1 VKTRRAE
8 PEAKSFPVPH
18 PMPLETAANTR
29 RDIRIVTLPQTA
41 LPDEPGPGFGSTPLS
56 AGPALCVNGRRYRLP
71 LRPVAIICLDGCDP
85 AYLQVGLQAGELPS
99 IARCAGTGFLGE
111 AEAAMPSFT
120 NPNNLSLVTGLPPA
134 GHGVSGNF
142 YLDRASGETVM
153 VTGDAE
159 LRAPTI
165 LAAMAGAGIPTAVVT
180 AKDKLR
186 AALAKGLPIGPLGLA
201 VSAERA
207 EEAREESH
215 GIGGLTALV
224 GRRAPDQYSA
234 DLSLFVLDA
243 GLALLRA
250 GRARLLSLSLS
261 DYVQHRHAP
270 ESPEARAFLREVDT
284 RLGALAAAGCLVA
297 ATADHGMSDMAL
309 PDGRPNV
316 VFLGDLLDAHFGPG
330 TARVICPITDPFVR
344 HHGAL
349 GGFVRVHLRPG
360 PAATPAVAELV
371 DFLSSLPGIGL
382 ALPGNEACALFQM
395 PPEMEG
401 DVTVVAAPGVA
412 LGARAADHDLS
423 QLAGERL
430 RSHGGLAER
439 RVPFLLSEPLDPAWL
454 AAHRLLRNYDI
465 LDAALNGTEPRP

>member
-1 VKTRRAE
+1 M
-8 PEAKSFPVPH
+8 SI
-18 PMPLETAANTR
+18 L
-29 RDIRIVTLPQTA
+29 TLPQTI
-41 LPDEPGPGFGSTPLS
+41 TPLS
-56 AGPALCVNGRRYRLP
+56 AGPAIGVNGRRYRLP
-71 LRPVAIICLDGCDP
+71 SRPVAIVCLDGCDP
-85 AYLQVGLQAGELPS
+85 AYLHAGLRAAELPA
-99 IARCAGTGFLGE
+99 IARCVEAGFLGE

-180 AKDKLR
+180 AKDKLC

-207 EEAREESH
+207 EEARAESH
-215 GIGGLTALV
+215 GIGGLAALV
-224 GRRAPDQYSA
+224 GRPAPDQYSA

-250 GRARLLSLSLS
+250 GRARLLYLSLS

-270 ESPEARAFLREVDT
+270 ESAEARAFLREVDA

-316 VFLGDLLDAHFGPG
+316 VFLGDLLDARFGPG
-330 TARVICPITDPFVR
+330 ATRVICPITDPFVR

-349 GGFVRVHLRPG
+349 GGFVRVHLRH
-360 PAATPAVAELV
+360 AATPTVAELV
-371 DFLSSLPGIGL
+371 DFISTLPGVGL
-382 ALPGNEACALFQM
+382 ALPGQDACALFAM

-401 DVTVVAAPGVA
+401 DVTVIAARGVA
-412 LGARAADHDLS
+412 LGARVADHDLS

-454 AAHRLLRNYDI
+454 AARGPLRNYDI
-465 LDAALNGTEPRP
+465 LDAALNGTEPHP